1 MSELMGK
8 LILVG
13 YTNGSQV
20 KFANESEE
28 DAGGFYSNSDREC
41 YIPLYMLEV
50 HSDRL
55 QATSCDGE
63 FSLEHLIKL
72 QSNKGAK

>member
-1 MSELMGK
+1 MDELMDK

-20 KFANESEE
+20 KFANDSEE
-28 DAGGFYSNSDREC
+28 EAGGFYSNSDGEC

-55 QATSCDGE
+55 QTTSCDGE
-63 FSLEHLIKL
+63 FSLEQLIKL
-72 QSNKGAK
+72 QANKDAK